1 MAFGYIGPEPTND
14 ETANGGLFTI
24 NEINELVEDGKFS
37 PDAFSCDFLLVGG
50 GGSGGPGNVCGGG
63 GGGGVISSVDT
74 NGGGTTTPDSALTL
88 VPGVEYEVRVGSG
101 ASNNEY
107 TGRPT
112 IFHTKKALGGGSGWR
127 SNRSI
132 DAAVGGGGGY
142 APFGW
147 TNYGHPT
154 LSQLSDD
161 EKIALTG
168 SASKQGYRGSNT
180 GYESYNSAGGG
191 GGAGQNGST
200 TNTGSN
206 GTAHAIQSST
216 NQSSSGIG
224 EWHNNQAK
232 QYVGAGGGS
241 GANSGTSGGY
251 GGGGN
256 GGQNS
261 GNAGDANT
269 GGGGGGRMSASGYSG
284 GSGAILLKYPDTY
297 TCTAG
302 TGVTGAEYDEG
313 TGYKTFGITAGAGT
327 ITFSKA

>member
-1 MAFGYIGPEPTND
+1 MGFGYIGSEPTND
-14 ETANGGLFTI
+14 NTENNGIFTV
-24 NEINELVEDGKFS
+24 EELNDLSEKGELAS
-37 PDAFSCDFLLVGG
+37 SAFSCDFMIVAG

-63 GGGGVISSVDT
+63 AGGGVISSVT
-74 NGGGTTTPDSALTL
+74 MNGGGSTADSALTL
-88 VPGVEYEVRVGSG
+88 STGINYDVRVGAG

-107 TGRPT
+107 VGHPT
-112 IFHTKKALGGGSGWR
+112 TFFTKKALGGGRGWR

-147 TNYGHPT
+147 TNYGQPT

-161 EKIALTG
+161 ERIALTG
-168 SASKQGYRGSNT
+168 STSKQGYRGSNT

-200 TNTGSN
+200 TNAGSN
-206 GTAHAIQSST
+206 GTNHLLQSQT
-216 NQSSSGIG
+216 NQALSGAG
-224 EWHNNQAK
+224 EWHNNT
-232 QYVGAGGGS
+232 YTYFGAGGGS

-256 GGQNS
+256 GGQNT

-269 GGGGGGRMSASGYSG
+269 GGGGGGRMTTSGYNG
-284 GSGAILLKYPDTY
+284 GSGAIVLKYPDTY

-302 TGVTGAEYDEG
+302 TGVVGAEYDEG
-313 TGYKTFGITAGAGT
+313 DGNKTFVVTAGAGT
-327 ITFSKA
+327 ISWVKG